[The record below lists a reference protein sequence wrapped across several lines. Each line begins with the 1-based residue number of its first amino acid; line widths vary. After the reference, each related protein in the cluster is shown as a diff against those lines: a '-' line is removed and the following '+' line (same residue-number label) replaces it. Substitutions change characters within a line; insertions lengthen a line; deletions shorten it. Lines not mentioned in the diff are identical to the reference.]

1 MITTIRCSYW
11 LVQNTEIEKY
21 AIFDTPAVFTYFGVL
36 LGFSITVYTFGL
48 SMTENIKKGILKLK
62 NISKD
67 EKVILF
73 QKMIN
78 GFKEIEDDIW
88 AIFWCIIIVII
99 ASIAKNIINPFGWN
113 VESIQI
119 PEICNLTLF
128 IFSTYCMY
136 DIMKSLFNLSQVN
149 LILLKPESYERE
161 KCICPKCGSTCT
173 CE

>member
-1 MITTIRCSYW
+1 MLTILVTYW

-48 SMTENIKKGILKLK
+48 SMTENIKKGILTIDTL
-62 NISKD
+62 SKE
-67 EKVILF
+67 EKIVLI

-99 ASIAKNIINPFGWN
+99 TSIAKNVVNPFGWN
-113 VESIQI
+113 VEKIQI

-149 LILLKPESYERE
+149 LTLLK
-161 KCICPKCGSTCT
+161 KNGLN
-173 CE
+173 